1 MCQMLWGYMKICP
14 LMPYPIELYQSYQ
27 EIIDVKTALEMPG
40 AFQKGPLKLFKVPR
54 CKKKK
59 KKRKVHC

>member
-54 CKKKK
+54 
-59 KKRKVHC
+59 